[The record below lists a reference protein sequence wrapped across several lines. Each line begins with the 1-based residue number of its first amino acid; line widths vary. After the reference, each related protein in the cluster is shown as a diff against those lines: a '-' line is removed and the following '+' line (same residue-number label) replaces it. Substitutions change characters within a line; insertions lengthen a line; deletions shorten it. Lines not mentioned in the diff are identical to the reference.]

1 MQIPGKTVLS
11 LFSYLTEL
19 TSVSQTQEL
28 TIQPHLRGLYVLIK
42 LSQDLKKKKKV
53 AKTIQNFLLLQ
64 IIPILD

>member
-42 LSQDLKKKKKV
+42 LSQDLKKKKK
-53 AKTIQNFLLLQ
+53 
-64 IIPILD
+64 